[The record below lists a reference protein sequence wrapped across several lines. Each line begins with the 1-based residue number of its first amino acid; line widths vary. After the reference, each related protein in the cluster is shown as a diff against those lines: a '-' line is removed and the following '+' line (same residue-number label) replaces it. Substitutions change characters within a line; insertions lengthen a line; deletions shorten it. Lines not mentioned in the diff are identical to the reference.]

1 MKHNCAG
8 KLEEM
13 SYLQIQ
19 PGLEVWM
26 EQVERNKNIEPY
38 SYKWNIR
45 DNTYVETTLLP
56 NPQAHTLKCSQIGVH
71 PYCAVWKASSR

>member
-38 SYKWNIR
+38 SYK
-45 DNTYVETTLLP
+45 
-56 NPQAHTLKCSQIGVH
+56 
-71 PYCAVWKASSR
+71 

>member
-19 PGLEVWM
+19 PELGVWM
-26 EQVERNKNIEPY
+26 KQVERNQNIEPY
-38 SYKWNIR
+38 SYK
-45 DNTYVETTLLP
+45 
-56 NPQAHTLKCSQIGVH
+56 
-71 PYCAVWKASSR
+71 